1 MMSRKVFGLIALTA
15 CFLAQ
20 SAVAETYSGELSNRI
35 KINLGATAWKLI
47 KSDPVG
53 AQALNYN
60 DAAGADIGLPNSMG
74 EDAMFA
80 NTASGGG
87 GGPGGPYWYRKKFKL
102 SAAFQGKKVFLEIEG
117 AHLGCQV
124 YFNETLLPTA
134 SAVNP
139 NATHVVGFI
148 GTINDVTSLA
158 KFDGSDNIV
167 AIRVGNG
174 GGFFSDPGFST
185 VFRFG
190 QGTAGVFRPVWLHI
204 TDKVH
209 VPSNVYSNL
218 KQWGTYVATTSV
230 AADLSSAV
238 VRVLTNVL
246 NENAADQTVTLTT
259 KIVDASNNNVVAS
272 KDASHVIPAGQTWEF
287 DQADTIA
294 NPKLW
299 WPNNSPYGKPNMHKV
314 YHIVK
319 VGGVTV
325 DVFESPLGIRTI
337 TWDRDFP
344 YINGKKQLLYGGSS
358 RYDYPALG
366 TALPPGI
373 EFRDAKLLADVGG
386 NLWRPGHSS
395 CSIGFVN
402 ACDAYGIMLID
413 PSGEG
418 EGAFSGT
425 AVTDTRGIL
434 KLEVHRDM
442 IIRDR
447 NHPSLLAWEASN
459 ANISQAMCD
468 SLRGLSKVWDSLS
481 PRVQNVR
488 GTPYVAGSGDLHSC
502 TLTGCDAQQKPL
514 GDHINFPWWGAEYW
528 GRASS
533 RFGYDQQVA
542 FSAEFLRD
550 WAGGIKNN
558 CFGLVQW
565 YFAETPGEVQ
575 TFLEGGGTA
584 RSFGSSMTDF
594 NRIPKFLYYQWGV
607 CWVPYNIQP
616 RIAIANHW
624 NRSGTVRVDVW
635 SNCPQVRLSV
645 NNNVIGTQTPNGRLG
660 ATGGINDV
668 SNTTT
673 QLPYQCVFT
682 NVAWQTGTLK
692 AEGLDASGAV
702 VCTDQ
707 KTTAGDPDH
716 VVLWVDTN
724 MQRPGNVKIPVT
736 ANGTDVALIRATVV
750 DANGN
755 WCPTASGII
764 TWSVTGPATYRG
776 GADQFVGGTGNGWH
790 APGDPNLNIEG
801 GMAQV
806 AVRSQFTTGTV
817 TVSANVAGLPTPNAS
832 VSYTITPVL
841 DIVRTD
847 TVPSTGI
854 RVVSEPVRTMPAVTL
869 MTAGK
874 VLRYYLNTTAVVGLD
889 IINAQGRL
897 VQRIPAVKQTAG
909 WHPIG
914 LIGTLSNRVQGSGVL
929 LFRFTVDGAALKVKQ
944 FAVMK

>member
-1 MMSRKVFGLIALTA
+1 MTKITSMLIALA
-15 CFLAQ
+15 VCILAQ
-20 SAVAETYSGELSNRI
+20 SGWAETYQGEPSNRI
-35 KINLGATAWKLI
+35 KINLGATPWKLI
-47 KSDPVG
+47 KSDAVG
-53 AQALNYN
+53 AQALAYN
-60 DAAGADIGLPNSMG
+60 DAGGVDVGLPHCMG
-74 EDAMFA
+74 EDAMFG

-102 SAAFQGKKVFLEIEG
+102 APAFQGKKVFLEIEG

-139 NATHVVGFI
+139 QATHVVGFI

-167 AIRVGNG
+167 AIRVGMG
-174 GGFFSDPGFST
+174 GGFFSDPGFAT

-190 QGTAGVFRPVWLHI
+190 QGCAGVFRPVWLHI

-209 VPSNVYSNL
+209 VPSNTYSNL
-218 KQWGTYVATTSV
+218 KQWGTYVGTTSV

-238 VRVLTNVL
+238 VRLLTNVQ
-246 NENAADQTVTLTT
+246 NEDAASQTVTLTT
-259 KIVDASNNNVVAS
+259 KIVDASNNNVVFTQ
-272 KDASHVIPAGQTWEF
+272 DATSAIAAGSSHVF
-287 DQADTIA
+287 DQTATIA

-299 WPNNSPYGKPNMHKV
+299 WPNNSIYGKPNMHKV

-325 DVFESPLGIRTI
+325 DVFESPLGMRTI
-337 TWDRDFP
+337 TWDKDFP
-344 YINGKKQLLYGGSS
+344 YINGKKHLLYGGAS

-366 TALPPGI
+366 TGLPPGI
-373 EFRDAKLLADVGG
+373 EFRDAKLMADVGG

-402 ACDAYGIMLID
+402 ACDAYGIMLIN

-418 EGAFSGT
+418 EGAFGGSSPSDAKGT
-425 AVTDTRGIL
+425 L
-434 KLEVHRDM
+434 KCELHRDM

-459 ANISQAMCD
+459 GDMAQAMAD

-481 PRVQNVR
+481 PRAQNVR
-488 GTPYVAGSGDLHSC
+488 GAPFIAGSGDLHSC
-502 TLTGCDAQQKPL
+502 TLTGCDAQQKPFHP
-514 GDHINFPWWGAEYW
+514 DWPWWGAEYW
-528 GRASS
+528 GRPSS
-533 RFGYDQQVA
+533 RFGYDFQIA
-542 FSAEFLRD
+542 FCAEFLRD
-550 WAGGIKNN
+550 WAGGIKNS
-558 CFGLVQW
+558 CFGMVQW

-575 TFLEGGGTA
+575 SFLEGGGTA

-594 NRIPKFLYYQWGV
+594 NRIPKFLYYQYGV
-607 CWVPYNIQP
+607 CWVPYSLQP
-616 RIAIANHW
+616 RVAIANHW

-635 SNCPQVRLSV
+635 SNCPKVRLSV
-645 NNNVIGTQTPNGRLG
+645 NSTTIGEQVPNGRLG
-660 ATGGINDV
+660 ATAGINDV

-673 QLPYQCVFT
+673 QLPYQCVFN
-682 NVAWQTGTLK
+682 NVAWQAGTLK
-692 AEGLDASGAV
+692 AEGLDSSGNV

-707 KTTAGDPDH
+707 KITAGAPDH
-716 VVLWVDTN
+716 VVLSVDTN
-724 MQRPGNVKIPVT
+724 MQRPGNVKIPIT
-736 ANGTDVALIRATVV
+736 ANGTDVALIKATVV

-755 WCPTASGII
+755 WCPTAGGVI

-776 GADQFVGGTGNGWH
+776 GSDQFVGGSGSGWH

-801 GMAQV
+801 GMAMV

-817 TVSANVAGLPTPNAS
+817 TVGATVTGVPNPSAS
-832 VSYTITPVL
+832 VSYNITPVL

-854 RVVSEPVRTMPAVTL
+854 RIMPEQRAVATVKL
-869 MTAGK
+869 AMAGR
-874 VLRYYLNTTAVVGLD
+874 VLKYYLNTTAVVGVD
-889 IINAQGRL
+889 IMNANGRL
-897 VQRIPAVKQTAG
+897 VQRIPVAKQSAG

-914 LIGTLSNRVQGSGVL
+914 LNPAASQNKTQGSGVL
-929 LFRFTVDGAALKVKQ
+929 LFRFNVDGRVMNVKQ
-944 FAVMK
+944 FVVIR

>member
-1 MMSRKVFGLIALTA
+1 MALKPSILIALAVCVFT
-15 CFLAQ
+15 Q
-20 SAVAETYSGELSNRI
+20 SGWAETYQGEPSNRV
-35 KINLGATAWKLI
+35 KINLGATPWKLI
-47 KSDPVG
+47 QSDAVG
-53 AQALNYN
+53 AQALAYN
-60 DAAGADIGLPNSMG
+60 DASGKDVGLPHCMG
-74 EDAMFA
+74 EDAMFS

-102 SAAFQGKKVFLEIEG
+102 ASAFANKKVFLEIEG

-124 YFNETLLPTA
+124 YFNETLLPTS
-134 SAVNP
+134 SALNP
-139 NATHVVGFI
+139 SATHVVGFI
-148 GTINDVTSLA
+148 GSINDVTNLA

-167 AIRVGNG
+167 AIRVGMG

-190 QGTAGVFRPVWLHI
+190 QGCAGVFRPVWLHI

-230 AADLSSAV
+230 ATDLSSAV
-238 VRVLTNVL
+238 VRILTNVL
-246 NENAADQTVTLTT
+246 NENATDQNVTLTT
-259 KIVDASNNNVVAS
+259 KIVDPSNNAVVAS
-272 KDASHVIPAGQTWEF
+272 KDATHLIPAGQTWEF

-299 WPNNSPYGKPNMHKV
+299 WPNNSMYGKPHMHKV

-337 TWDRDFP
+337 TWDKNFP
-344 YINGKKQLLYGGSS
+344 YINGKVHHLYGGAS

-366 TALPPGI
+366 TGLPPGI
-373 EFRDAKLLADVGG
+373 EFRDAKLMADVGG

-402 ACDAYGIMLID
+402 ACDAYGIMLIN

-418 EGAFSGT
+418 EGAFGGSSPSDAKGT
-425 AVTDTRGIL
+425 L
-434 KLEVHRDM
+434 KCELHRDM

-459 ANISQAMCD
+459 GDMAQAMAD

-481 PRVQNVR
+481 PRVQNLR
-488 GTPYVAGSGDLHSC
+488 GAPFEAGMNDLHSC
-502 TLTGCDAQQKPL
+502 TLTGCDAQQKPFHP
-514 GDHINFPWWGAEYW
+514 DWPWWGAEYW
-528 GRASS
+528 GSPTS
-533 RFGYDQQVA
+533 RFAYDYQIQ
-542 FSAEFLRD
+542 FSAGFLHD
-550 WAGGIKNN
+550 WAGGITNS
-558 CFGLVQW
+558 CFGMVQW

-575 TFLEGGGTA
+575 SFLGGGGTA

-594 NRIPKFLYYQWGV
+594 NRLPKFLYYQYGV
-607 CWVPYNIQP
+607 CWVPYSLQP

-624 NRSGTVRVDVW
+624 NRSGGSVRVDVW
-635 SNCPQVRLSV
+635 SNCPKVRLSV
-645 NNNVIGTQTPNGRLG
+645 NGTAIGTQAPNGRLG
-660 ATGGINDV
+660 AAGGINDV
-668 SNTTT
+668 TNNTT
-673 QLPYQCVFT
+673 QLPYQCTFT
-682 NVAWQTGTLK
+682 NVTWAAGTLK
-692 AEGLDASGAV
+692 AEGLDSSGNV

-707 KTTAGDPDH
+707 QITAGTPDH

-724 MQRPGNVKIPVT
+724 MQRPGNVKIPIT
-736 ANGTDVALIRATVV
+736 ANGTDVALIKATVV

-755 WCPTASGII
+755 WCPTAGGVI

-776 GADQFVGGTGNGWH
+776 GADQFVGGSGNGWH
-790 APGDPNLNIEG
+790 SPGDPNLNIEG

-817 TVSANVAGLPTPNAS
+817 TVSASVAGLPNPNAT
-832 VSYTITPVL
+832 VSYDITPVL

-847 TVPSTGI
+847 TLPAVGI
-854 RVVSEPVRTMPAVTL
+854 RVAPEYRTMPMVKLA
-869 MTAGK
+869 MTGR
-874 VLRYYLNTTAVVGLD
+874 VLKYYLNTTAVVGVD
-889 IINAQGRL
+889 IMTANGRL
-897 VQRIPAVKQTAG
+897 VQRIKATKQSAG

-914 LIGTLSNRVQGSGVL
+914 VNTASSLQPVQGSGVF
-929 LFRFTVDGAALKVKQ
+929 LFRFTVNGKVLNVKQ
-944 FAVMK
+944 FVVMR